1 VVPVLS
7 KWIVVRNPDID
18 WQSPRF
24 LMNLV
29 EEIQKESSKYQKK
42 RNIPATPSRNE
53 EMKGRTMEEEQD
65 EELFIEKKK
74 TPRAAAEIDLITF
87 CLLCNRL
94 IMILE

>member
-1 VVPVLS
+1 VLS
-7 KWIVVRNPDID
+7 KWIVVRNQDID

-42 RNIPATPSRNE
+42 RNIPSRNE

-65 EELFIEKKK
+65 EELYIEKKK
-74 TPRAAAEIDLITF
+74 TPRTAAEIDLITF